1 MTTQIASAT
10 LQATVTLT
18 CQGLGGK
25 TQATASMS
33 TEFNLIPVTGF
44 FPFEQGVLDPVS
56 GTIKAIGSSRWGSLS
71 GSSWT
76 SFTSYVNIFQPIK
89 WSSSRIDTGEIAYFN
104 LAITA
109 EFKGSLFYRVY
120 VSNTGDFQGE
130 ETEYLIQDGDTQ
142 VAAFYGRYVYVTAEC
157 SGTELNQMLITTDKE
172 IVEFAYRDLDTTTLS
187 GSSSLR
193 TLTLDNPISLITEMV
208 ITPRAASP
216 YAVDL
221 YVSNTAT
228 SVLLTPIVIS
238 KTAGGTYMASG
249 YYVDDYFVSSSGASF
264 ALYGIDNQPRDGIV
278 DISLKGLPRQ
288 VMAGGNLLVIK

>member
-1 MTTQIASAT
+1 MAT
-10 LQATVTLT
+10 KTFEAALT
-18 CQGLGGK
+18 
-25 TQATASMS
+25 
-33 TEFNLIPVTGF
+33 TGF
-44 FPFEQGVLDPVS
+44 TLVPITGFIPFEQGILDPVS
-56 GTIKAIGSSRWGSLS
+56 GTIKAIGRGRWGSLS
-71 GSSWT
+71 GSTWSRF
-76 SFTSYVNIFQPIK
+76 SSYVNTFETIK

-104 LAITA
+104 LAITS
-109 EFKGSLFYRVY
+109 EFEGSLFYRVY
-120 VSNTGDFQGE
+120 VSDTGDFQGE
-130 ETEYLIQDGDTQ
+130 ETEYLIRDGDNQ
-142 VAAFYGRYVYVTAEC
+142 IAAFYGRYVYVTAEC
-157 SGTELNQMLITTDKE
+157 SGVELRQMLITTDKE
-172 IVEFAYRDLDTTTLS
+172 VVEFTYRDLNTTTLS

-193 TLTLDNPISLITEMV
+193 ILNLDNPISLITEMV

-238 KTAGGTYMASG
+238 KAAGGTYMTAG
-249 YYVDDYFVSSSGASF
+249 YYVDDYFLSSFGASF